1 MPDLRWFSDNLPR
14 RSYGVCRLAKIR
26 IKLTMLFR
34 NFEMLVRDAARRP
47 ASGDGS
53 FADRPKGSEVCHV
66 RPQLCN
72 RHGGAGFR
80 SFAVWSASNPQVEA
94 HSTGRSDGLRNI
106 STARL
111 ATPARLVALAPRPIF
126 RHCAELIVASILL
139 DESGMPGTHP
149 ATAFVSTARCI
160 RRRSV
165 KPNLR

>member
-1 MPDLRWFSDNLPR
+1 
-14 RSYGVCRLAKIR
+14 
-26 IKLTMLFR
+26 
-34 NFEMLVRDAARRP
+34 MLVRDAARRP

-111 ATPARLVALAPRPIF
+111 ATTARLVALAPRRTF
-126 RHCAELIVASILL
+126 
-139 DESGMPGTHP
+139 G
-149 ATAFVSTARCI
+149 TAR
-160 RRRSV
+160 RSSSL
-165 KPNLR
+165 PYFSMSRECQELTQ